1 MARWRP
7 GHLCGSGHCNLP
19 IAARGPR
26 RGPISLMRMTERGQ
40 TSVLVHY
47 LRYLGG
53 NTITIAAGFVSFPFM
68 TRLLDNQQFGILG
81 YYEAW
86 LLLVTGVLKLGTQHV
101 ILRFYPH
108 SSEPGALSQFRTNH
122 LLVPF
127 AMSLLLWLVCATAVA
142 LLIERF
148 PADEQPI
155 LWVLIVIVP
164 LLIWCS
170 FVEALIYALERS
182 DITMWIRTLW
192 KWSEVALVLVMIGFI
207 ERSALGV
214 FGARLL
220 VTVVVAAWLAW
231 WFTRWC
237 RGRFAAPSRAPIM
250 AGLAF
255 GLPMMLT
262 ELTAV
267 LFAFADRVLL
277 RSLTGGFEQVGIY
290 TIGFGLAMAVTAVMG
305 QTLNE
310 SFTPTAIRLY
320 GTRGAEAVVALKRDM
335 LDVWVL
341 AVALVT
347 AMLLCVGPD
356 FFIILAGRDKAASA
370 PVFVAIAMTMS
381 WYSLFSI
388 AQYGLLLQRRA
399 LRFFLITLS
408 AALFNV
414 ALNIPMILIWGVAGV
429 VAATV
434 TSYVFLA
441 TIQLWQCPA
450 ELRYLPGWRRIAG
463 GALFAPAMYSVL
475 ILCDYFGAENPLTRL
490 VAGSLAIALP
500 ALVWGA
506 LDSNLRNGIRRILA
520 ARSGS

>member
-1 MARWRP
+1 MK
-7 GHLCGSGHCNLP
+7 
-19 IAARGPR
+19 
-26 RGPISLMRMTERGQ
+26 MTERGQ

-86 LLLVTGVLKLGTQHV
+86 LLLVTGVLKLGTQHT

-108 SSEPGALSQFRTNH
+108 SSRPKALSQFRTNH

-127 AMSLLLWLVCATAVA
+127 WMSLLLWLVCATTVA

-148 PADEQPI
+148 PENEQPI

-182 DITMWIRTLW
+182 DISMWLRTLW
-192 KWSEVALVLVMIGFI
+192 RWSEVALVLVMIGFI

-214 FGARLL
+214 FSARLL
-220 VTVVVAAWLAW
+220 VTVAVAAWLAW

-237 RGRFAAPSRAPIM
+237 RSRFATPSRAPIM

-262 ELTAV
+262 EMTSV

-277 RSLTGGFEQVGIY
+277 KSLTGGFVEVGIY

-305 QTLNE
+305 QTLTE
-310 SFTPTAIRLY
+310 AFTPTAIRLY
-320 GTRGAEAVVALKRDM
+320 STRGSEAVVALKRDM

-347 AMLLCVGPD
+347 ALLLCVGQD
-356 FFIILAGRDKAASA
+356 FFIILAGQDKAASA

-408 AALFNV
+408 AALFNI
-414 ALNIPMILIWGVAGV
+414 ALNVPMILQWGVAGAV
-429 VAATV
+429 TATV
-434 TSYVFLA
+434 TSYGFLA
-441 TIQLWQCPA
+441 AIQLWQCPA
-450 ELRYLPGWRRIAG
+450 ELRYLPRWQRLASA
-463 GALFAPAMYSVL
+463 ALFAPAMYAL
-475 ILCDYFGAENPLTRL
+475 LLACDYFGAQSAMTRL
-490 VAGSLAIALP
+490 VAGSLAVAVP
-500 ALVWGA
+500 ALVWAA
-506 LDSNLRNGIRRILA
+506 LDNSLRAGFRRILA
-520 ARSGS
+520 ARSSS

>member
-1 MARWRP
+1 MK
-7 GHLCGSGHCNLP
+7 
-19 IAARGPR
+19 
-26 RGPISLMRMTERGQ
+26 MTERGQ
-40 TSVLVHY
+40 SSVLVHY

-53 NTITIAAGFVSFPFM
+53 NGITIAAGFVSFPFM

-86 LLLVTGVLKLGTQHV
+86 LLLVAGVLKLGTQHA
-101 ILRFYPH
+101 ILRFYPP
-108 SSEPGALSQFRTNH
+108 SSEPEALSRFRTNH

-127 AMSLLLWLVCATAVA
+127 GMSMLLWLVCAATVA

-148 PADEQPI
+148 PSDEQPI
-155 LWVLIVIVP
+155 LWVLIVTVP
-164 LLIWCS
+164 LLIWRS
-170 FVEALIYALERS
+170 FVKTLIYAMERS
-182 DITMWIRTLW
+182 DISTWVKILS
-192 KWSEVALVLVMIGFI
+192 KWSEVALVLLTIGLI

-220 VTVVVAAWLAW
+220 VSIVFAAWLAW

-237 RGRFAAPSRAPIM
+237 RSRLATPSRAPIM

-255 GLPMMLT
+255 GVPMMLT
-262 ELTAV
+262 EMTSV

-277 RSLTGGFEQVGIY
+277 RSLTGGFVEVGIY
-290 TIGFGLAMAVTAVMG
+290 TIGFGLAMAIAAVMG
-305 QTLNE
+305 QTLTE
-310 SFTPTAIRLY
+310 AFTPTAIRLY
-320 GTRGAEAVVALKRDM
+320 STDGPEAVVALKRDM

-347 AMLLCVGPD
+347 ALLLCVGPD

-370 PVFVAIAMTMS
+370 PVFVAIAMTLS

-414 ALNIPMILIWGVAGV
+414 ALNVPMILAWGVAGV

-434 TSYVFLA
+434 TSYAFLA

-450 ELRYLPGWRRIAG
+450 ELRYLPGGLRIAG
-463 GALFAPAMYSVL
+463 SALFAPAMYALL
-475 ILCDYFGAENPLTRL
+475 ILCDYFGADGPVERL
-490 VAGSLAIALP
+490 VVGSLAIAVP

-506 LDSNLRNGIRRILA
+506 FDSSLRNGFRRILI